1 MLLWLMNMGF
11 AGGQQAV
18 LVPGPYKVAA
28 KQLFTTG
35 ATAGQSFHTGQVA
48 GQSFHTGAEAGQ
60 IGGDR

>member
-1 MLLWLMNMGF
+1 MLAWLMNMGF
-11 AGGQQAV
+11 AGGRAP
-18 LVPGPYKVAA
+18 LAGPYKVAA

-35 ATAGQSFHTGQVA
+35 ATAGQAFHTGQDA